1 MVLIPV
7 TGILIRR
14 GNSTGT
20 ERKRLCEDR
29 VRDWSEAA
37 HSPGHQEPTEAE
49 RGREEPPLRLQR
61 KCGPVQTLILTFW
74 PPDCKRID
82 FCWVKCPDGGG
93 LLVHQP

>member
-1 MVLIPV
+1 M
-7 TGILIRR
+7 TYK
-14 GNSTGT
+14 
-20 ERKRLCEDR
+20 KREIWTQGAMPWDDR